1 MEKNKGKKLAFFNP
15 CKYCLT
21 RAMCSKDCSD
31 FRLYDDTL
39 ESLIFTLCLILT
51 VSSVI
56 ILCWL
61 LFKIDIA
68 SALKIIISLTIFVPI
83 YGHYTKKLL
92 FESTEEFKKAHILL
106 KPVILIINPWG
117 DMLCEVYDHFNM
129 TEKIELITRRYRK

>member
-31 FRLYDDTL
+31 FRLYDDTCEFL
-39 ESLIFTLCLILT
+39 VFLSCLILT

-61 LFKIDIA
+61 LFKIDITLE
-68 SALKIIISLTIFVPI
+68 LKIIISLTIFVPI
-83 YGHYTKKLL
+83 YGYYTIKL
-92 FESTEEFKKAHILL
+92 FKESSNDWEEMHILL
-106 KPVILIINPWG
+106 KSVVLIINPWG
-117 DMLCEVYDHFNM
+117 DMLCEVYDYFNM